1 MAIFYRIEEDLMDVN
16 GLQDDYKL
24 VYNPHEN

>member
-1 MAIFYRIEEDLMDVN
+1 MIEEDLMDVN